1 MLVLASPALA
11 RVNVVEIMTDDQ
23 TAASLQYMGNVNTLL
38 GGDGTTFD
46 QFALNFATLTVE
58 YKPQDDKG
66 GLGGAVTATLQGG
79 C

>member
-46 QFALNFATLTVE
+46 
-58 YKPQDDKG
+58 
-66 GLGGAVTATLQGG
+66 
-79 C
+79 